1 MQINETKPFF
11 IKLFSIF
18 IGNASKHRPIYGLK
32 NESTTI
38 ESAEYAERSSAFE
51 QIITSKYPKVYI
63 YCYLLKTIL

>member
-1 MQINETKPFF
+1 MKQFF

-51 QIITSKYPKVYI
+51 QIITSKYPKVGRHHTYNTV
-63 YCYLLKTIL
+63 YLLETIH